1 MCARTYTH
9 AHSGPHSCLCVNMK
23 GTRVFWVSSVAFSSI
38 PLRQSLS
45 EPGTLGVCRLVANQQ
60 ISASPFVS
68 TLSELESYSISMKY
82 EYEYACFMKLVTW
95 KMGSK
100 LWSWWPHKCSQP
112 LSHLLYLLDVLKH
125 RKTNMVFGKQ
135 STDKRKWVGLFLL
148 P

>member
-1 MCARTYTH
+1 MCFSLKKKKESGFVCARTYTH

-82 EYEYACFMKLVTW
+82 EYEYACFMKLVT
-95 KMGSK
+95 
-100 LWSWWPHKCSQP
+100 
-112 LSHLLYLLDVLKH
+112 
-125 RKTNMVFGKQ
+125 
-135 STDKRKWVGLFLL
+135 
-148 P
+148 